1 MSSVCQGL
9 QSCLEPLSL
18 EPLVLLHQL
27 APSKPPLSFPWPQKQ
42 PDIPRP
48 QSSNIFPIENMW
60 EKTDRNGQESTPT
73 TWNFTYNCRLQ
84 STDETEQV
92 YVHPLIKR
100 STSSLSTRSL
110 EMCTESLGSETG
122 NCIDSF
128 SHHVF
133 DNNQISSRNKQTKTG
148 QLPKK
153 VKHSSSFPPP
163 LTSISGSDGVQVQTH
178 REGGRLVIKAFSFSS
193 CSTYFQTEREN
204 GRLRLSLL
212 RDEHELG
219 DNNQEEEDGEVV
231 DDENKDDEAEKYCC
245 ESDEEDDFNGRLWGE
260 NLKDWSSSRC
270 NGDRIS
276 SRKRLPSLPYC
287 VAIS

>member
-1 MSSVCQGL
+1 MC
-9 QSCLEPLSL
+9 
-18 EPLVLLHQL
+18 
-27 APSKPPLSFPWPQKQ
+27 
-42 PDIPRP
+42 
-48 QSSNIFPIENMW
+48 

-73 TWNFTYNCRLQ
+73 TWDFTNTSYNCRQ
-84 STDETEQV
+84 STDKTEQV
-92 YVHPLIKR
+92 YVHPLFKR
-100 STSSLSTRSL
+100 STSSLSTTSL

-128 SHHVF
+128 SHHVL
-133 DNNQISSRNKQTKTG
+133 DNNQISSRTKTR

-163 LTSISGSDGVQVQTH
+163 LTSISGNDGVQVQTH

-193 CSTYFQTEREN
+193 CSTYFRTQREN

-219 DNNQEEEDGEVV
+219 EKDEEEEEDNEEVV
-231 DDENKDDEAEKYCC
+231 DDEAGKDCDE
-245 ESDEEDDFNGRLWGE
+245 SNDEEDFNGRLWGE
-260 NLKDWSSSRC
+260 NLKEWSSSRC

>member
-1 MSSVCQGL
+1 MSSVCEGL
-9 QSCLEPLSL
+9 QSYLEPLSL
-18 EPLVLLHQL
+18 EPRVLLHQL

-48 QSSNIFPIENMW
+48 ESSNTFPIEKMC
-60 EKTDRNGQESTPT
+60 EKTNRNGQESTPT
-73 TWNFTYNCRLQ
+73 TWNFTNNSYNFRQ
-84 STDETEQV
+84 STYETEQV

-128 SHHVF
+128 SHHLL
-133 DNNQISSRNKQTKTG
+133 DNHQISSRNKQTKSQ

-219 DNNQEEEDGEVV
+219 ENNDDEEEDEE
-231 DDENKDDEAEKYCC
+231 DMDDEAEKDCD
-245 ESDEEDDFNGRLWGE
+245 ESDEDEEYNGRLWGE
-260 NLKDWSSSRC
+260 NLKEWSSSRC